1 MPQRGGIAIARRGEG
16 RRRRTGTTT
25 FQNRA
30 CSLSRTRDPGGALTL
45 LTLSPCQKARQEVTV
60 LAKMQHPNIVT
71 YIESFEERGK
81 LYICMDFCDG
91 GDLHDKINGA
101 IKLDTFLIF

>member
-1 MPQRGGIAIARRGEG
+1 
-16 RRRRTGTTT
+16 
-25 FQNRA
+25 
-30 CSLSRTRDPGGALTL
+30 
-45 LTLSPCQKARQEVTV
+45 VTV